1 VVSVRYWEN
10 EDYRSSGVLV
20 SDYPRHNLVDWA
32 EAADSINRLPDEQQ
46 GPALQDLRRR
56 FFEEGRWEV
65 QRLFIGQENQNAT
78 LEMRDTKGRSR
89 IRMIVDSLDVP
100 LLEFLDL
107 DGTVVYRFPPG

>member
-1 VVSVRYWEN
+1 MASAKAGSKGVMRIPGLLQLGC
-10 EDYRSSGVLV
+10 RSAQ
-20 SDYPRHNLVDWA
+20 A
-32 EAADSINRLPDEQQ
+32 EI
-46 GPALQDLRRR
+46 RRR
-56 FFEEGRWEV
+56 IGREGEWTPPPQEGRWEV